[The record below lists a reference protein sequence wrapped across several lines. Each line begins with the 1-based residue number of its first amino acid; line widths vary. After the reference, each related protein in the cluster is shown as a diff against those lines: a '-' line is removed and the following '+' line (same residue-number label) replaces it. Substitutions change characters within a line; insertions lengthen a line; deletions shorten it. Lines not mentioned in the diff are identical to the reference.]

1 MPTVSNTF
9 PQDEFELKRP
19 SSRPQQ
25 PRRRTTGGPAG
36 RLTRQAFS
44 YFYTTP
50 DLDPERYNP
59 DRHRRTSRDTS
70 SSEIG
75 SSDKSAENDAEEYSV
90 FPKLQKRLLITLI
103 AVAGSI
109 SGLSSNIYFPSQ
121 NAISR
126 VRSSFRQA
134 PSDRSVLMN
143 AGPQRFHPT
152 SQSDNHILPGHP
164 RHCAID
170 LGSPF

>member
-1 MPTVSNTF
+1 MMPVSNTF
-9 PQDEFELKRP
+9 PQDDHELKRP
-19 SSRPQQ
+19 MSRPQQ

-50 DLDPERYNP
+50 ELDPERYNP
-59 DRHRRTSRDTS
+59 DCHRRTSRDTAS
-70 SSEIG
+70 GETT
-75 SSDKSAENDAEEYSV
+75 SSDKDAEDDAEEYSV

-126 VRSSFRQA
+126 VRSSLRQT
-134 PSDRSVLMN
+134 PSDRSVLIN
-143 AGPQRFHPT
+143 TGPQRFHPT
-152 SQSDNHILPGHP
+152 SQPDNHVLPGHP
-164 RHCAID
+164 GHCATD
-170 LGSPF
+170 LGSPI

>member
-9 PQDEFELKRP
+9 RQDEHELKRP
-19 SSRPQQ
+19 TPRPQQ

-59 DRHRRTSRDTS
+59 DRPQRTSRDTW
-70 SSEIG
+70 SSETS
-75 SSDKSAENDAEEYSV
+75 SSDKSAEDNAEEYSV

-126 VRSSFRQA
+126 VCSSLPRLRNGFVGANKCRTSTF
-134 PSDRSVLMN
+134 PSNKS
-143 AGPQRFHPT
+143 
-152 SQSDNHILPGHP
+152 I
-164 RHCAID
+164 
-170 LGSPF
+170 

>member
-1 MPTVSNTF
+1 MTTVSNTF
-9 PQDEFELKRP
+9 PQDGYGSKSPAL
-19 SSRPQQ
+19 RPQQ
-25 PRRRTTGGPAG
+25 PRRRTTGGAAG

-50 DLDPERYNP
+50 DLDPDRYNP
-59 DRHRRTSRDTS
+59 DRRRQVSRDTLSSETS
-70 SSEIG
+70 SSTN
-75 SSDKSAENDAEEYSV
+75 SDEEEAEEYSV

-126 VRSSFRQA
+126 V
-134 PSDRSVLMN
+134 
-143 AGPQRFHPT
+143 
-152 SQSDNHILPGHP
+152 
-164 RHCAID
+164 
-170 LGSPF
+170 

>member
-1 MPTVSNTF
+1 MPSDSNRF
-9 PQDEFELKRP
+9 PQDEYEPKRP
-19 SSRPQQ
+19 TPRPQQ
-25 PRRRTTGGPAG
+25 PRRRTTGGAAG

-50 DLDPERYNP
+50 DQEPDRYNP
-59 DRHRRTSRDTS
+59 DRRRKTSRDTFSSDTS
-70 SSEIG
+70 SSDNG
-75 SSDKSAENDAEEYSV
+75 AEDDEEEYSV

-126 VRSSFRQA
+126 V
-134 PSDRSVLMN
+134 
-143 AGPQRFHPT
+143 
-152 SQSDNHILPGHP
+152 
-164 RHCAID
+164 
-170 LGSPF
+170 